1 VSSVFQFV
9 LNAISVAT
17 QGAAAGPNPLAG
29 VLPTFAELC
38 AQQMPEAWNTAS
50 APTTSADEPNSPA
63 NSVSPSGP
71 ALPLPPGKTRTAS
84 QASQDSSAEAQL
96 GVSTLAIPIPV
107 VSFAPVLPEP
117 VATGAWTGSAAD
129 SATGS
134 SAAQSSGFSGVV
146 PISGNLSGLP
156 GADSATNLSQS
167 DSCNPFTLESTGP
180 MTAVFASCP
189 RPAAADSLQS
199 SSSTPA
205 SATSTAA
212 VQCVPEESDSGDA
225 TQPMA
230 IAVAETSF
238 AVESASLSSRPPL
251 PEIGAAQVS
260 TVKDTRSGTIRS
272 VEAGP
277 LGQCPEQPPQ
287 VAIAEAQPV
296 ISQPQVE
303 TAQSGAIALGAVVA
317 AVKVPLPAHVAT
329 GAGPSP
335 DADDLSAYP
344 PKTGSGSAGSS
355 LPVPTL
361 SATVHQA
368 ASVQNLPPVATHI
381 SNVSLASTTSFVEA
395 RGPKLSSTNA
405 ASANSASPRS
415 SQTSSVTASS
425 KSSPSNGDGGNSS
438 DNSQHK
444 EATAS
449 GSSMS
454 TALATNASIPPP
466 ASDVSPS
473 LPAAAVVVGG
483 ASASPQ
489 PLPSSSARA
498 DAPTNSHEPVLDLP
512 ADTLPAPVSPA
523 PVQMAQMVNR
533 AAQAEMRIGMNTSEF
548 GSVEVRTVVHAND
561 VGLQIGSERGDLR
574 SLLSSEI
581 PSIANTLQQQ
591 NLRLTQVNFHQQGFN
606 FTGNSPGGG
615 NPPPRSFATRAN
627 AAMQSVAETSPE
639 SPQMEA
645 PRTSGTSSLSVLA

>member
-17 QGAAAGPNPLAG
+17 QGAAGGPNPLAG

-38 AQQMPEAWNTAS
+38 AQQMPEAWSTAS
-50 APTTSADEPNSPA
+50 TSADEPNSPA
-63 NSVSPSGP
+63 NSVSQSGP

-84 QASQDSSAEAQL
+84 QASQDSSADAQL

-107 VSFAPVLPEP
+107 VSFAPVLPES
-117 VATGAWTGSAAD
+117 VATGAWTGSEAD

-134 SAAQSSGFSGVV
+134 SAAQSSGFSGAV

-156 GADSATNLSQS
+156 GADSAMNLSQS
-167 DSCNPFTLESTGP
+167 DSCNPFMLESTGP
-180 MTAVFASCP
+180 MTAAFASSP
-189 RPAAADSLQS
+189 RPAAADSVQS

-212 VQCVPEESDSGDA
+212 VQCVPEEPDSGDA
-225 TQPMA
+225 TQPTA

-260 TVKDTRSGTIRS
+260 TVKDALSATIRS
-272 VEAGP
+272 EGAGP

-303 TAQSGAIALGAVVA
+303 TPQSGAVALGAVVA

-335 DADDLSAYP
+335 DANDLSAYP
-344 PKTGSGSAGSS
+344 PKTASGSAGSS

-381 SNVSLASTTSFVEA
+381 SNVSLASTSVVEA
-395 RGPKLSSTNA
+395 RGPKPLSTNA
-405 ASANSASPRS
+405 ASANSASPRA

-425 KSSPSNGDGGNSS
+425 KSSPSNGDGENSS

-449 GSSMS
+449 ASSMS
-454 TALATNASIPPP
+454 TAPATNASLPPP

-498 DAPTNSHEPVLDLP
+498 DAPTNSHEPVLNLP
-512 ADTLPAPVSPA
+512 ADALPAPVSPG

-581 PSIANTLQQQ
+581 PGIANTLQQQ